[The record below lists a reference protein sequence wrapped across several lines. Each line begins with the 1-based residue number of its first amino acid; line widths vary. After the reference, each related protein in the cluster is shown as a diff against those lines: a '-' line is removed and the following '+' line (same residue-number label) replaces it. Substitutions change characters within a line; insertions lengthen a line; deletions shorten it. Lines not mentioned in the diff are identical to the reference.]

1 MNLGRLSSA
10 ALFVSGL
17 AGVLLPQRVGAALD
31 MPPTSTRGR
40 AEARIGLGGTY
51 AGLGAYALA
60 SGHPVAQRAVGATWL
75 GAAATRAGT
84 LRDEKVASD
93 WTFWAY
99 FAGEVGLGLA
109 ALLGS
114 IRHQTDG

>member
-10 ALFVSGL
+10 ALFLSGVV
-17 AGVLLPQRVGAALD
+17 GILLPERVGAALD
-31 MPPTSTRGR
+31 LPPTSVRGK
-40 AEARIGLGGTY
+40 AEARVGLGGTY

-84 LRDEKVASD
+84 LRDEKVAND

-109 ALLGS
+109 GLLGS
-114 IRHQTDG
+114 VRRRG